1 MIIDYFSHYFPR
13 SCGRVRL
20 VPRLAT
26 SQLRERRALK
36 KSSSWVCQLTL
47 SAPDNTPCEYM
58 CISKRGLNGKY
69 NACFFILSGLYI
81 MTIQILI
88 ATFALKVLW

>member
-36 KSSSWVCQLTL
+36 KSSSCVCQLTL
-47 SAPDNTPCEYM
+47 LAPDNAPCEYM

-69 NACFFILSGLYI
+69 NACFLFYLGYILL
-81 MTIQILI
+81 L
-88 ATFALKVLW
+88 LP